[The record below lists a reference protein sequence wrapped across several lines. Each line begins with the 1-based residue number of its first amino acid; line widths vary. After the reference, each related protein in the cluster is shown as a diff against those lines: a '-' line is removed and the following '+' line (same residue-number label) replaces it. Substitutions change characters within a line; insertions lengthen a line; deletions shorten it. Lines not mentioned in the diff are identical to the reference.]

1 MKEVLAC
8 GDGKIAYAKRQHG
21 MPVPQG
27 RIGVSDVPKDRAAN
41 EEERQDIDDEEI
53 QGGEN
58 DAEHDNQQDERADN
72 VRVIAGAHRLNVAVE
87 LGDLAPASRRAL
99 RSMRLLSS
107 KETALFFAMRQGDSH
122 GVFFPSSGL
131 EKMLLFSPQPNVA
144 AEHGVR
150 ATGRARRRT
159 SHCRV
164 PATLSRHRWR
174 SRARRPR

>member
-1 MKEVLAC
+1 MKEVLVC

-27 RIGVSDVPKDRAAN
+27 RVGVSDVPKDRAAK

-58 DAEHDNQQDERADN
+58 EADNQADDAEHDNQQDERADN

-99 RSMRLLSS
+99 RSMPVSYTHLRAH
-107 KETALFFAMRQGDSH
+107 ETG
-122 GVFFPSSGL
+122 
-131 EKMLLFSPQPNVA
+131 
-144 AEHGVR
+144 
-150 ATGRARRRT
+150 
-159 SHCRV
+159 
-164 PATLSRHRWR
+164 
-174 SRARRPR
+174 